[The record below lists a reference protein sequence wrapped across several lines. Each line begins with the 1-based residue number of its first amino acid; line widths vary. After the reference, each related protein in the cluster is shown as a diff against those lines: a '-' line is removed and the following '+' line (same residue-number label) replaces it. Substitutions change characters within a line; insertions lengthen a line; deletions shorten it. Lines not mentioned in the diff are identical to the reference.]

1 VKRRFDGQRR
11 TVASLLGG
19 LLVWPFQAFAQ
30 PATQKVKPKSPPVW
44 TGFGLNGGA
53 GQARF
58 DLTRDFVK
66 KKYNLD
72 LTSTDAF
79 AFMRDPL
86 KRQLTAAN
94 AAQVQFKN
102 SIEFGEDLL
111 LGFAHDYETYVGA
124 RLEKDG
130 QNANT
135 LLVFMS
141 GVGMILTYSKSTGWR
156 VLSSFPFMLRME
168 RPGGDLKDLRG
179 KALAVMDQ
187 AYGSYGQAFS
197 HFLGRFNKW
206 DQGFSSNFFAR
217 VTASSI
223 HKDAKAKLAEFK
235 IHKVMN
241 AELLGFSTSS
251 SICDNL
257 DIPLLP
263 FQENDALAKRYAV
276 KFSDDLAA
284 QAQIDIPDA
293 DLRFEI
299 VLRDLDKQVVHSSQR
314 GVTIVKRT
322 AVIRLIVFD
331 MFSSLPENKLLNVL
345 AMSTGE
351 DRIPLQSTED
361 DTPERDLVFFDRL
374 ITRTLTNLLKGLIT
388 RNENTLASA
397 EVKLSVVAPA
407 LPRLAELCAKT
418 KG

>member
-235 IHKVMN
+235 IDKVMN

-263 FQENDALAKRYAV
+263 FQENARV
-276 KFSDDLAA
+276 
-284 QAQIDIPDA
+284 
-293 DLRFEI
+293 R
-299 VLRDLDKQVVHSSQR
+299 
-314 GVTIVKRT
+314 
-322 AVIRLIVFD
+322 
-331 MFSSLPENKLLNVL
+331 
-345 AMSTGE
+345 
-351 DRIPLQSTED
+351 
-361 DTPERDLVFFDRL
+361 
-374 ITRTLTNLLKGLIT
+374 
-388 RNENTLASA
+388 
-397 EVKLSVVAPA
+397 
-407 LPRLAELCAKT
+407 
-418 KG
+418 